1 MSFENRAGFSTSS
14 GQGLPS
20 RFNVEVMNGYEL
32 FEAFNRGGVRILRD
46 FFELSPYDVASDGHR
61 LSTARKY
68 ARLAKV
74 FFGACDSPRVRR
86 ESVALAEQRGLSI
99 EHLEMVDRHAKKLK
113 ARGAAWRLRAE
124 LIALEGSYEE
134 VDAHGKKRVTE
145 EGGDKPKQK
154 GVRVGRAI
162 DGLRTISITDT
173 QRRITDLE
181 KTIDDAIID
190 EDQPRSETLLEPF
203 WDLVEGNGTGLIK
216 PEYRTVIALG
226 LEQSAEVFSGEG
238 DDVNVGASDGTTVT
252 GAEIVNAAMEGALGD
267 KLYVGL
273 FHPTAG
279 PVNLYEA
286 RFASDKQRTL
296 AMAENLVCPWPDCNV
311 PADRCQVHH
320 IDAHKNGGHTK
331 PSNLTMLCK
340 YHNGVNDDG
349 PRKKRGPGKPKRP
362 KRGKPKRGRMHR
374 HRGKVRLRTPGG
386 KLLGNTHDLSSMG
399 AMDLI

>member
-1 MSFENRAGFSTSS
+1 MNDIWQAFKLLTSHGIGF
-14 GQGLPS
+14 L
-20 RFNVEVMNGYEL
+20 RL
-32 FEAFNRGGVRILRD
+32 FD
-46 FFELSPYDVASDGHR
+46 ELSPHDLSDEGIEIT
-61 LSTARKY
+61 LAKNY
-68 ARLAKV
+68 ARLATEL
-74 FFGACDSPRVRR
+74 FSPCDSPRVQC
-86 ESVALAEQRGLSI
+86 EAIALAEEKKLSAN
-99 EHLEMVDRHAKKLK
+99 HLLMVNKHARKLK
-113 ARGAAWRLRAE
+113 ARGAAWKLRAE
-124 LIALEGSYEE
+124 LIALEGSLEE
-134 VDAHGKKRVTE
+134 VEAYAKKRVME
-145 EGGDKPKQK
+145 EGGDTKKKP
-154 GVRVGRAI
+154 GVRLGRVI

-181 KTIDDAIID
+181 KTLDAAIKGD
-190 EDQPRSETLLEPF
+190 DQPRSEALLEPF
-203 WDLVEGNGTGLIK
+203 WDLIEGTGTGLIK

-226 LEQSAEVFSGEG
+226 LDNSAKIFSGEG
-238 DDVNVGASDGTTVT
+238 DDVNVGASDGTTMT
-252 GAEIVNAAMEGALGD
+252 GAEIANAAMEGALGE

-286 RFASDKQRTL
+286 RFASDKLRTL
-296 AMAENLVCPWPDCNV
+296 AMTENLVCPWPDCNV

-320 IDAHKNGGHTK
+320 IDAHKHGGHTK

-349 PRKKRGPGKPKRP
+349 PATPGGKKRGPGKP

-399 AMDLI
+399 AMNLI